1 MTCLNDV
8 QPFKTA
14 CSVHV
19 KVLHT
24 WKSCNP
30 NFGSSIEMVL
40 ADENGVKIHA
50 SCKQSLLQHFEKH
63 FRVGEWKVI
72 SNFTLSPATGLY
84 RPTNHVYKMD
94 FVNSMFLKLHDF
106 ANIING
112 LHDTCFLI
120 DVIGEVLDFG
130 GLQNVHCAR
139 KEVIKVEFT
148 LRDINNHRIYCC
160 IFGNLA
166 EILTEAVKQT
176 NNGDICLIR
185 YAKIS
190 KYKGELQV
198 SNAFDTSLVLI
209 NPDIKEAQSLKQMFH
224 GDANAIEDQ
233 EVLPP
238 EIVEIVGKT
247 YEFGIS
253 DDENNMIG
261 GADKFNAMKVWNLN
275 DIMWK
280 RIKSLHQILVDRSQN
295 SPQPGNHPM
304 PALGIK
310 IHATCKKNY
319 LKSLGEQCKAGEWKT
334 LYNFQTVIKP
344 SEFQNDDMFLSLGKF
359 DSIMSGKLDNDIL
372 IGNLQISNGYDSSQ
386 LVFNPHIKEAV
397 ELREA
402 YKFHDDSMSIVE
414 TSEEGKDVV
423 SQANDGT
430 GQITGWEAVELHLMA
445 KDDTAKAKFVPL
457 DWVAWPVIGVK
468 AEKISMVED
477 FEMLP
482 DCINEIVGK
491 TYNFGV
497 TIEKRSETFKVLK
510 AWSVYNTLM
519 VDSQSESTSGKGITA
534 NSASEVSLLTY
545 SDESSSKMATPS
557 KRSVDDIVDIPDNT
571 STSKMRP
578 VKSIKI
584 EKMSSDE
591 QGLRKN

>member
-1 MTCLNDV
+1 
-8 QPFKTA
+8 
-14 CSVHV
+14 
-19 KVLHT
+19 
-24 WKSCNP
+24 
-30 NFGSSIEMVL
+30 
-40 ADENGVKIHA
+40 
-50 SCKQSLLQHFEKH
+50 
-63 FRVGEWKVI
+63 
-72 SNFTLSPATGLY
+72 
-84 RPTNHVYKMD
+84 
-94 FVNSMFLKLHDF
+94 
-106 ANIING
+106 
-112 LHDTCFLI
+112 
-120 DVIGEVLDFG
+120 
-130 GLQNVHCAR
+130 
-139 KEVIKVEFT
+139 
-148 LRDINNHRIYCC
+148 
-160 IFGNLA
+160 
-166 EILTEAVKQT
+166 
-176 NNGDICLIR
+176 
-185 YAKIS
+185 
-190 KYKGELQV
+190 
-198 SNAFDTSLVLI
+198 
-209 NPDIKEAQSLKQMFH
+209 
-224 GDANAIEDQ
+224 
-233 EVLPP
+233 
-238 EIVEIVGKT
+238 
-247 YEFGIS
+247 
-253 DDENNMIG
+253 
-261 GADKFNAMKVWNLN
+261 
-275 DIMWK
+275 
-280 RIKSLHQILVDRSQN
+280 
-295 SPQPGNHPM
+295 
-304 PALGIK
+304 
-310 IHATCKKNY
+310 
-319 LKSLGEQCKAGEWKT
+319 
-334 LYNFQTVIKP
+334 
-344 SEFQNDDMFLSLGKF
+344 MFLSLGKF

-372 IGNLQISNGYDSSQ
+372 IDIIGQAIEVGEIRTLQCGGKEKKKIEFQLRDIRLNITQFAEDMESHREEAQFGFVVCLIHFAKIGSFRGNLQISNGYDSSQ

-430 GQITGWEAVELHLMA
+430 GQITGWEAVEVKTISEIFNCTQVDKCKVVATIYAIDTDYAWYYFGCDLCQTRTYKVPVEDINPSGVNKPLFWCEKCKENVMNLHLMA